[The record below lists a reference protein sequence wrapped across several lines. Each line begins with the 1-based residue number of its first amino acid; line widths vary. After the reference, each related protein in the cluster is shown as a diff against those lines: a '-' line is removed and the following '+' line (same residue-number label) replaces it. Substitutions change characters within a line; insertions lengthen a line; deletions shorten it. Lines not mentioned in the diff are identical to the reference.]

1 MKIAYLYYDFLNLYG
16 ESGNIKII
24 DHVLKYNKIKHEII
38 YLSLDDN
45 LDFDSYD
52 LVYIGSGTEEN
63 QKIALQHLLKYKK
76 DIVKYIEN
84 DKVILVTGN
93 SVDMFGKKIIADKEY
108 RGLNVLDFIVRQE
121 KRKMEEIYIDSKIT
135 KNKILGFINNNS
147 CLDRLEYPLFENEGI
162 KYHNF
167 YGTYIL
173 GPILVRN
180 PEFLQYFLNS
190 FTNKKLKYDLKIE
203 IKAYREFVKNFKEV
217 SNE

>member
-1 MKIAYLYYDFLNLYG
+1 M
-16 ESGNIKII
+16 
-24 DHVLKYNKIKHEII
+24 
-38 YLSLDDN
+38 
-45 LDFDSYD
+45 
-52 LVYIGSGTEEN
+52 
-63 QKIALQHLLKYKK
+63 
-76 DIVKYIEN
+76 
-84 DKVILVTGN
+84 
-93 SVDMFGKKIIADKEY
+93 
-108 RGLNVLDFIVRQE
+108 LDFIVRQE

-147 CLDRLEYPLFENEGI
+147 YPDRLEYPLFENEGI
-162 KYHNF
+162 KYHHF